1 MRHVATGQITLL
13 DSNDYLSTGLTAP
26 SNPVAGVTL
35 WVDTSVTPNQLKKW
49 NGTAWEIVSDAQAAI
64 DKAKQDAINDAA
76 QKYVTNSTFSSNVT
90 QLSDRINTK
99 VSQTDF
105 NALGTRVGNAET
117 KITQQSTLI
126 SAKAEKTDL
135 SALSTRVSNAEAKI
149 TPDAINLT
157 VKSQITTAV
166 NDIQIGG
173 RNLLALTN
181 ILYGTRLDTG
191 VRGKFWASTI
201 WSAEYILSKFEASTQ
216 YTIKYLVTI
225 NSLSSLPLYSGAI
238 GFSLYNGT
246 SSIPFYAPSSLG
258 VGDTYEVQKTFI
270 TPADLTNYRLLVYTK
285 RFTDGATVELGDMS
299 FTNLKIEK
307 GNKATDWT
315 PAPEDVDASIALRP
329 TTEEIKSQF
338 TMDSSGISMMGK
350 KIALTGLITFS
361 SLASDAQTK
370 ITTAQSTANQALG
383 SISNLSADIGAMAYY
398 DNVSLAKLDST
409 IVEGGYIKTSLIDAN
424 AIITGSLL
432 AAKIAATDITTTRL
446 TVSEGCTVGGF
457 SIGSN
462 RIGISAS
469 PDNVG
474 SDGMFLYSSMI
485 GFNAGN
491 RQAIVGTYNTLG
503 TTRLGQF
510 IDTTSNY
517 LPNVG
522 IAFDIRSTNNGNRNY
537 AFLGN
542 GNGVLNGFVSG
553 YGFREYSFAANN
565 QYSVVGTLT
574 SEFILVYF
582 NYSNCAIVLP
592 TLASM
597 CDTLGISYTRA
608 FTVRL
613 TVINTAGNSGKLYG
627 RSSSGISGIS
637 GYNYPQLRDW
647 NNAVN
652 NGGWDISEGDSY
664 ELCLFYDGSS
674 TGSVPGRS
682 DAYRAYIINRQN

>member
-76 QKYVTNSTFSSNVT
+76 QKYVTNSTFSTNFT

-135 SALSTRVSNAEAKI
+135 NALSTRVSNAEAKI

-173 RNLLALTN
+173 RNLLLNTPSQANKLVLTATRDDYSIALPKINANLEAGKTY
-181 ILYGTRLDTG
+181 IFSMETDGTWGGTSGTDTIQAYLLKDGAYTYFRGISANNSIFTPTESGNFVLRLDVNKNG
-191 VRGKFWASTI
+191 VTHSFWN
-201 WSAEYILSKFEASTQ
+201 
-216 YTIKYLVTI
+216 IKL
-225 NSLSSLPLYSGAI
+225 
-238 GFSLYNGT
+238 
-246 SSIPFYAPSSLG
+246 
-258 VGDTYEVQKTFI
+258 E
-270 TPADLTNYRLLVYTK
+270 
-285 RFTDGATVELGDMS
+285 E
-299 FTNLKIEK
+299 

-522 IAFDIRSTNNGNRNY
+522 ITFDIRSTNNGNRNY

>member
-13 DSNDYLSTGLTAP
+13 DSNDYLSTGLAAP

-49 NGTAWEIVSDAQAAI
+49 NGTTWEIVSDAQAAI
-64 DKAKQDAINDAA
+64 DKAKQDAIDDAA
-76 QKYVTNSTFSSNVT
+76 KKYVTNSTFSSNFT

-135 SALSTRVSNAEAKI
+135 NALSTRVSSAEAKI

-157 VKSQITTAV
+157 VKNQITTAV

-173 RNLLALTN
+173 RNLLLNTPSQANKLVLTATRDDYSIALPKINANLEAGKTY
-181 ILYGTRLDTG
+181 IFSMETDGTWGGTSGTDTIQAYLLKDGAYTYFRGISANKSIFTPTESGNFVLRLDVNKNG
-191 VRGKFWASTI
+191 VTHSFWN
-201 WSAEYILSKFEASTQ
+201 
-216 YTIKYLVTI
+216 IKL
-225 NSLSSLPLYSGAI
+225 
-238 GFSLYNGT
+238 
-246 SSIPFYAPSSLG
+246 
-258 VGDTYEVQKTFI
+258 E
-270 TPADLTNYRLLVYTK
+270 
-285 RFTDGATVELGDMS
+285 E
-299 FTNLKIEK
+299 

-315 PAPEDVDASIALRP
+315 PAPEDVDASIALRS

-597 CDTLGISYTRA
+597 CDTLGIAYTRA

-627 RSSSGISGIS
+627 RSSSGITGIS

>member
-1 MRHVATGQITLL
+1 MGLL
-13 DSNDYLSTGLTAP
+13 
-26 SNPVAGVTL
+26 
-35 WVDTSVTPNQLKKW
+35 
-49 NGTAWEIVSDAQAAI
+49 
-64 DKAKQDAINDAA
+64 
-76 QKYVTNSTFSSNVT
+76 
-90 QLSDRINTK
+90 
-99 VSQTDF
+99 
-105 NALGTRVGNAET
+105 
-117 KITQQSTLI
+117 
-126 SAKAEKTDL
+126 
-135 SALSTRVSNAEAKI
+135 
-149 TPDAINLT
+149 
-157 VKSQITTAV
+157 V

-173 RNLLALTN
+173 RNLLLNTPSQANKLVLTATRDDYAVKLSEIN
-181 ILYGTRLDTG
+181 AYLEAGKTYIFSMETDGTWGGTSGTDTIQAFLLKDGAYTYYRSISANNSIFTPTESGNFVLRLDVNKSG
-191 VRGKFWASTI
+191 VTHSFWN
-201 WSAEYILSKFEASTQ
+201 
-216 YTIKYLVTI
+216 IKL
-225 NSLSSLPLYSGAI
+225 
-238 GFSLYNGT
+238 
-246 SSIPFYAPSSLG
+246 
-258 VGDTYEVQKTFI
+258 E
-270 TPADLTNYRLLVYTK
+270 
-285 RFTDGATVELGDMS
+285 E
-299 FTNLKIEK
+299 

-522 IAFDIRSTNNGNRNY
+522 IAFDIRSTSNGNRNY

-664 ELCLFYDGSS
+664 ELCLFYDGIS
-674 TGSVPGRS
+674 TGSVPGKS

>member
-64 DKAKQDAINDAA
+64 DKAKQDAIDDAA
-76 QKYVTNSTFSSNVT
+76 KKYVTNSTFSSNFT

-135 SALSTRVSNAEAKI
+135 NALSTRVSSAEAKI

-173 RNLLALTN
+173 RNLLLNTPSQANKLVLTATRDDYAVKLSEIN
-181 ILYGTRLDTG
+181 ANLEAGKTYIFSMETDGTWGGTSGTDTIQAYLLKDGAYTYFRGILANNSIFTPTESGNFVLRLDVNKNG
-191 VRGKFWASTI
+191 VTHSFWN
-201 WSAEYILSKFEASTQ
+201 
-216 YTIKYLVTI
+216 IKL
-225 NSLSSLPLYSGAI
+225 
-238 GFSLYNGT
+238 
-246 SSIPFYAPSSLG
+246 
-258 VGDTYEVQKTFI
+258 E
-270 TPADLTNYRLLVYTK
+270 
-285 RFTDGATVELGDMS
+285 E
-299 FTNLKIEK
+299 

-597 CDTLGISYTRA
+597 CDTLGIAYTRA

>member
-64 DKAKQDAINDAA
+64 DKAKQDAIDDAA
-76 QKYVTNSTFSSNVT
+76 KKYVTNSTFSSNFT

-105 NALGTRVGNAET
+105 NALGTRVGNTET

-135 SALSTRVSNAEAKI
+135 NALSTRVSSAEAKI

-173 RNLLALTN
+173 RNLLLNTPSQANKLVLTATRDDYAVKLSEIN
-181 ILYGTRLDTG
+181 ANLEAGKTYIFSMETDGTWGGTSGTDTIQAYLLKDGAYTYFRGILANNSIFTPTESGNFVLRLDVNKNG
-191 VRGKFWASTI
+191 VTHSFWN
-201 WSAEYILSKFEASTQ
+201 
-216 YTIKYLVTI
+216 IKL
-225 NSLSSLPLYSGAI
+225 
-238 GFSLYNGT
+238 
-246 SSIPFYAPSSLG
+246 
-258 VGDTYEVQKTFI
+258 E
-270 TPADLTNYRLLVYTK
+270 
-285 RFTDGATVELGDMS
+285 E
-299 FTNLKIEK
+299 

>member
-64 DKAKQDAINDAA
+64 DKAKQDAIDDAA
-76 QKYVTNSTFSSNVT
+76 QKYVTNSTFSTNFT

-135 SALSTRVSNAEAKI
+135 NALSTRVSSAEAKI

-157 VKSQITTAV
+157 VKNQITTAV

-173 RNLLALTN
+173 RNLLLNTPSQANKLVLTATRDDYAVKLSEIN
-181 ILYGTRLDTG
+181 AYLEAGKTYIFSMETDGTWGGTSGTDTIQAFLLKDGAYTYYPSISANNSIFTPTESGNFVLRLDVNKSG
-191 VRGKFWASTI
+191 VTHSFWN
-201 WSAEYILSKFEASTQ
+201 
-216 YTIKYLVTI
+216 IKL
-225 NSLSSLPLYSGAI
+225 
-238 GFSLYNGT
+238 
-246 SSIPFYAPSSLG
+246 
-258 VGDTYEVQKTFI
+258 E
-270 TPADLTNYRLLVYTK
+270 
-285 RFTDGATVELGDMS
+285 E
-299 FTNLKIEK
+299 

-446 TVSEGCTVGGF
+446 SVSEGCTVGGF

-627 RSSSGISGIS
+627 RSSSGITGIS

>member
-76 QKYVTNSTFSSNVT
+76 QKYVTNSTFSSNFT

-173 RNLLALTN
+173 RNLLLNTPSQTNKLVITATRDDYSIALPKINANLEAGKTY
-181 ILYGTRLDTG
+181 IFSMETDGTWGGTSGTDTIQAYLLKDGAYTYFRGISANNSIFTPTESGNFVLRLDVNKNG
-191 VRGKFWASTI
+191 VTHSFWN
-201 WSAEYILSKFEASTQ
+201 
-216 YTIKYLVTI
+216 IKL
-225 NSLSSLPLYSGAI
+225 
-238 GFSLYNGT
+238 
-246 SSIPFYAPSSLG
+246 
-258 VGDTYEVQKTFI
+258 E
-270 TPADLTNYRLLVYTK
+270 
-285 RFTDGATVELGDMS
+285 E
-299 FTNLKIEK
+299 

-383 SISNLSADIGAMAYY
+383 SISNLSADIGAMAYC

-491 RQAIVGTYNTLG
+491 RQAIIGTYNTLG

-522 IAFDIRSTNNGNRNY
+522 ITFDIRSTNNGNRNY